1 MCPPAPCE
9 WLELLP
15 LVPWDLLFAE
25 VELEDLADSD
35 SDDEELDELFDL
47 DSEELDV
54 LDVSSF
60 CDWLFELEPDP

>member
-15 LVPWDLLFAE
+15 LVSADLLFAE
-25 VELEDLADSD
+25 AELEDLADSD

-60 CDWLFELEPDP
+60 WD

>member
-15 LVPWDLLFAE
+15 LVSADLFFVE
-25 VELEDLADSD
+25 SELEDFADSD
-35 SDDEELDELFDL
+35 LDDED
-47 DSEELDV
+47 LDV

-60 CDWLFELEPDP
+60 CDLLFELEPDP

>member
-15 LVPWDLLFAE
+15 LVSADLFFAE
-25 VELEDLADSD
+25 SELDDFADSD
-35 SDDEELDELFDL
+35 LDDED
-47 DSEELDV
+47 LDV

-60 CDWLFELEPDP
+60 CDLLFELEPDP

>member
-15 LVPWDLLFAE
+15 LVSADLLFAE
-25 VELEDLADSD
+25 SELDDLADSD
-35 SDDEELDELFDL
+35 LDD
-47 DSEELDV
+47 EELDV

-60 CDWLFELEPDP
+60 CDLLFELEPDP

>member
-15 LVPWDLLFAE
+15 LVSADLLFAE
-25 VELEDLADSD
+25 SELEDFADSGL
-35 SDDEELDELFDL
+35 DDED
-47 DSEELDV
+47 LDV

-60 CDWLFELEPDP
+60 CDLLFELEPDP

>member
-15 LVPWDLLFAE
+15 LVSTDLVFAE
-25 VELEDLADSD
+25 SELDDFADSD
-35 SDDEELDELFDL
+35 LDDED
-47 DSEELDV
+47 LDV

-60 CDWLFELEPDP
+60 CDLLFELEPDP

>member
-15 LVPWDLLFAE
+15 LLSADLLFAE
-25 VELEDLADSD
+25 SELDDLADSD
-35 SDDEELDELFDL
+35 LDD
-47 DSEELDV
+47 EELDV

-60 CDWLFELEPDP
+60 CDLLFELEPDP

>member
-15 LVPWDLLFAE
+15 LVSADLLFAE
-25 VELEDLADSD
+25 SELEDFADSD
-35 SDDEELDELFDL
+35 LGDED
-47 DSEELDV
+47 LDV

-60 CDWLFELEPDP
+60 CDLLFELEPDP

>member
-15 LVPWDLLFAE
+15 LVSADLLFAE
-25 VELEDLADSD
+25 SELEDFEDSD
-35 SDDEELDELFDL
+35 LDDED
-47 DSEELDV
+47 LDV

-60 CDWLFELEPDP
+60 CDLLFELEPDP

>member
-15 LVPWDLLFAE
+15 LVSAALLFAE
-25 VELEDLADSD
+25 SELEDFADSD
-35 SDDEELDELFDL
+35 LDDED
-47 DSEELDV
+47 LDV

-60 CDWLFELEPDP
+60 CDLLFELEPDP

>member
-9 WLELLP
+9 WPELLP
-15 LVPWDLLFAE
+15 LVSADLLFAE
-25 VELEDLADSD
+25 AELEDLADSD
-35 SDDEELDELFDL
+35 LDDEELDEFFDL

-60 CDWLFELEPDP
+60 CD

>member
-15 LVPWDLLFAE
+15 LVSADLLFAE
-25 VELEDLADSD
+25 SELEDFPDSD
-35 SDDEELDELFDL
+35 LDDED
-47 DSEELDV
+47 LDV

-60 CDWLFELEPDP
+60 CDLLFELEPDP

>member
-15 LVPWDLLFAE
+15 LVSADLLFAE
-25 VELEDLADSD
+25 SELEDFADSD
-35 SDDEELDELFDL
+35 LDDEDEDF
-47 DSEELDV
+47 

-60 CDWLFELEPDP
+60 CDLLFELEPDP

>member
-15 LVPWDLLFAE
+15 LVSADLLFVE
-25 VELEDLADSD
+25 SELEDFADSD
-35 SDDEELDELFDL
+35 LDDEDV
-47 DSEELDV
+47 DV

-60 CDWLFELEPDP
+60 CDLLFELEPDP

>member
-15 LVPWDLLFAE
+15 VVSADLLFAE
-25 VELEDLADSD
+25 SELEDFADSD
-35 SDDEELDELFDL
+35 LDDED
-47 DSEELDV
+47 LDV

-60 CDWLFELEPDP
+60 CDLLFELEPDP

>member
-15 LVPWDLLFAE
+15 LVSADLLFAE
-25 VELEDLADSD
+25 SELEDFGDSD
-35 SDDEELDELFDL
+35 LDDED
-47 DSEELDV
+47 LDV

-60 CDWLFELEPDP
+60 CDLLFELEPDP

>member
-15 LVPWDLLFAE
+15 LVSADLLFAE
-25 VELEDLADSD
+25 SELDDFADSD
-35 SDDEELDELFDL
+35 LDDED
-47 DSEELDV
+47 LDV

-60 CDWLFELEPDP
+60 CDLLFELEPDP

>member
-15 LVPWDLLFAE
+15 LVSVDLLFVE
-25 VELEDLADSD
+25 SELEDFADSD
-35 SDDEELDELFDL
+35 LDDED
-47 DSEELDV
+47 LDV

-60 CDWLFELEPDP
+60 CDLLFELEPDP

>member
-15 LVPWDLLFAE
+15 LVSADLLFAE
-25 VELEDLADSD
+25 SELEDFADSD
-35 SDDEELDELFDL
+35 LDDED
-47 DSEELDV
+47 

-60 CDWLFELEPDP
+60 CDLLFELEPDP

>member
-15 LVPWDLLFAE
+15 LVSADLLFAE
-25 VELEDLADSD
+25 SELEDFADSD
-35 SDDEELDELFDL
+35 LYEED
-47 DSEELDV
+47 LDV

-60 CDWLFELEPDP
+60 CDLLFELEPDP

>member
-15 LVPWDLLFAE
+15 LVSADLLFAE
-25 VELEDLADSD
+25 SELEDFADSD
-35 SDDEELDELFDL
+35 LGDEDW
-47 DSEELDV
+47 DV

-60 CDWLFELEPDP
+60 CDLLFELEPDP

>member
-15 LVPWDLLFAE
+15 LVSADLLFAE
-25 VELEDLADSD
+25 SELEDFADSD
-35 SDDEELDELFDL
+35 LGDED
-47 DSEELDV
+47 LDV

-60 CDWLFELEPDP
+60 CDLLFELEPEP